1 MTTHGASSK
10 SFKNIWNGLKPTE
23 NKMEIRKA
31 QRKKAKLRLG
41 IAAPSGAGKTYSA
54 LLLAFGIGGKVG
66 VIDTEHGSADLY
78 EDLGEYDIINIEA
91 PYTVQKY
98 RDALTAFERASYD
111 VVIIDSLSH
120 AWAGEGGLLDKQGKL
135 ADRPGANGYAAWRTI
150 TPEHNG
156 LVEAILTSPCHL
168 IATMRSKQEYVLEVN
183 DKGKQTPR
191 KVGMAPVQR
200 EGMEYEFT
208 VMLDIDMS
216 HVASSSK
223 DRTRLFDGQLFK
235 ITASHGE
242 QLRNWLESG
251 VEPEQKSAEAEGI
264 TASELADW
272 TASIEAS
279 ATLEDLKNIYG
290 NAALLARQRNDKL
303 SYDALTAAKNKR
315 KLELEGATA

>member
-1 MTTHGASSK
+1 
-10 SFKNIWNGLKPTE
+10 
-23 NKMEIRKA
+23 MEIRKA

-98 RDALTAFERASYD
+98 RDALTAFERAGYS
-111 VVIIDSLSH
+111 VVIMDSLSH
-120 AWAGEGGLLDKQGKL
+120 AWAGDGGLLDKQGKL

-156 LVEAILTSPCHL
+156 LVESILTSPCHI
-168 IATMRSKQEYVLEVN
+168 IATMRSKQEYVLEMN

-235 ITASHGE
+235 IERKHGE
-242 QLRNWLESG
+242 LLREWLETG
-251 VEPEQKSAEAEGI
+251 VEPPQEAAPAPAVDGLS
-264 TASELADW
+264 TGELAAW
-272 TASIEAS
+272 TASIEACT
-279 ATLEDLKNIYG
+279 TLEELKNMYG
-290 NAALLARQRNDKL
+290 NAVLLARQRNDKL
-303 SYDALTAAKNKR
+303 SYDALTAAKNTR
-315 KLELEGATA
+315 KHALEEATA

>member
-1 MTTHGASSK
+1 
-10 SFKNIWNGLKPTE
+10 
-23 NKMEIRKA
+23 MEIRKA

-78 EDLGEYDIINIEA
+78 EDLGDYDIVNIEA

-98 RDALTAFERASYD
+98 RAALNAFENAGYS
-111 VVIIDSLSH
+111 VIIMDSLSH
-120 AWAGEGGLLDKQGKL
+120 AWAGDGGLLDKQGKL

-156 LVEAILTSPCHL
+156 LVEAILTSPCHI
-168 IATMRSKQEYVLEVN
+168 IATMRSKQEYVLETN

-235 ITASHGE
+235 IDRSHGE
-242 QLRNWLESG
+242 LLRDWLEKG
-251 VEPEQKSAEAEGI
+251 VEPPPAHESDVLTGV

-290 NAALLARQRNDKL
+290 NAVLLARNRRDKL
-303 SYDALTAAKNKR
+303 SEDVFVTAKNAR
-315 KLELEGATA
+315 KKALETVTA